1 MIQQVGSFGNRCCVP
16 VSLIIATTH
25 IFWYDIRGRRESN
38 KDKEKD
44 AAMRAYVDAWSVR
57 AVSFLTGL
65 MGAINVISAV
75 TPTLASRLQLVM
87 RISPLEVRHGG
98 RLTIALAG
106 FALLLLAGA
115 LWRRK
120 RVAWLPTL
128 IILAVSIVSHM
139 IKGLDYEEALLAA
152 GLVLWLLFLRPHFHA
167 RSDPPS
173 IWQGLRALVA
183 ALLFTLA
190 YGAVGFYLLDR
201 HFSEKFSLIT
211 ALQQT
216 ITMFAEFY
224 NPGLVPLTRFGQYFV
239 ASIYAV
245 GATVLGYALL
255 MLLRPVL
262 VRRPA
267 SAAERAR
274 AKAIVE
280 AQGRSALAR
289 FTLFDDKSYFFTP
302 GGSMLAYVVKDRV
315 ALVLGDPVGPPGDV
329 AEAISGFRNFCA
341 RNDWVPAFYQTLP
354 DYLETYQ
361 KAGFETACI
370 GREATVDVANFRLEG
385 GANKALRS
393 PVAKLTR
400 LGHRVELYE
409 PPLPDSLLHDLR
421 AVSDEWLTM
430 MKSAEMG
437 FSLGSFNDDYI
448 RSSRVVVVHTPE
460 GFISAFANLVSE
472 YQKNEIAIDLI
483 RRRRQVENGTM
494 EFLFVKIIEWARAH
508 GYATFNLGLSALAG
522 VGEDADDPTVEKAL
536 HYIYEHIY
544 QFYNF
549 KGLHAFKS
557 KFHPEWSPRYLVY
570 PGAASLPAVA
580 LALIRADA
588 HSDRL
593 EDYVRELFERR
604 FGRHKRM
611 AGSEMPASKSTD
623 QAEIN

>member
-1 MIQQVGSFGNRCCVP
+1 
-16 VSLIIATTH
+16 
-25 IFWYDIRGRRESN
+25 
-38 KDKEKD
+38 
-44 AAMRAYVDAWSVR
+44 MRAYVDAWSVR

-75 TPTLASRLQLVM
+75 TPTLADRLQLVM
-87 RISPLEVRHGG
+87 RFSPLEVRHGG

-106 FALLLLAGA
+106 FALLLLARA

-120 RVAWLPTL
+120 RVAWLLTL

-152 GLVLWLLFLRPHFHA
+152 GLALWLLFLRPHFHA

-190 YGAVGFYLLDR
+190 YGSVGFYLLDR

-216 ITMFAEFY
+216 IIMFAEFY
-224 NPGLVPLTRFGQYFV
+224 DPGLVPLTHFGQYFA
-239 ASIYAV
+239 ASIYIV
-245 GATVLGYALL
+245 GATMLGYALL

-302 GGSMLAYVVKDRV
+302 GGSMLAYVVKDRI
-315 ALVLGDPVGPPGDV
+315 ALVLGDPVGPPEDV
-329 AEAISGFRNFCA
+329 AEAISGFRNLCA
-341 RNDWVPAFYQTLP
+341 RNDWALAFYQTLP
-354 DYLETYQ
+354 DHLETYQ
-361 KAGFETACI
+361 KAGFETVCI
-370 GREATVDVANFRLEG
+370 GREAIVDVANFRLEG

-400 LGHRVELYE
+400 LGHRAELYE
-409 PPLPDSLLHDLR
+409 PPLPDSLLHELR
-421 AVSDEWLTM
+421 AVSDEWLTT

-472 YQKNEIAIDLI
+472 YQKNETAIDLI

-522 VGEDADDPTVEKAL
+522 VGEDADDPTVERAL

-593 EDYVRELFERR
+593 EDYVRELLGRR
-604 FGRHKRM
+604 FGRHKRI
-611 AGSEMPASKSTD
+611 AGSGMPAGKSTD